1 MVIFHS
7 SLYALSICNNVQTLG
22 SIVSC
27 FGFTLVLV
35 KSFYSKSVAGVSLK
49 SLQCFLVVYV
59 LRLIAICFTQA
70 YLPYDKYSLL
80 YFLLF

>member
-1 MVIFHS
+1 MVIFRS
-7 SLYALSICNNVQTLG
+7 SLYGFSVAIDIQTLG
-22 SIVSC
+22 SIISC

-49 SLQCFLVVYV
+49 SLQCFLVVYI

-70 YLPYDKYSLL
+70 YLPYDKYSFFSRLEP
-80 YFLLF
+80 

>member
-7 SLYALSICNNVQTLG
+7 SLYGLGIYNHIQTLG
-22 SIVSC
+22 SIISC

-80 YFLLF
+80 HSLLS

>member
-7 SLYALSICNNVQTLG
+7 SLYGFGIHNHIQTLG
-22 SIVSC
+22 SIISC

-80 YFLLF
+80 DSLPS

>member
-1 MVIFHS
+1 MGIFRS
-7 SLYALSICNNVQTLG
+7 SSYQYIMPIHLQTLG
-22 SIVSC
+22 SIISC

-70 YLPYDKYSLL
+70 YRPYDKYSL
-80 YFLLF
+80 FTLLNF